1 MPRLQNKR
9 HEAFAQ
15 ALSRGLSATEAY
27 ERVGY
32 APNRAHA
39 SRLAADGNVKLRL
52 KELQARATGAI
63 TVTKAWVLEG
73 LVEIVEKC
81 LQRRKV
87 IIQVPEEDG
96 RIIEVYGD
104 FNPGGAKGALQL
116 IGTELGMFVERK
128 ELGPPGAFDRLD
140 DEALERS
147 LVAAIVAGRLGL
159 GRPDAGGAAPQESE
173 EEPR

>member
-1 MPRLQNKR
+1 MPRLKNKR

-15 ALSRGLSATEAY
+15 ALSRGLSATDAY

-39 SRLAADGNVKLRL
+39 SRLAADGNIKARLEELR
-52 KELQARATGAI
+52 QRVTGAI

-73 LVEIVEKC
+73 LVEIAEKC
-81 LQRRKV
+81 LQRRNIV
-87 IIQVPEEDG
+87 VVVDG
-96 RIIEVYGD
+96 VETECLGP

-147 LVAAIVAGRLGL
+147 LVAAIVAGRLGR
-159 GRPDAGGAAPQESE
+159 GSPDAGGSAPPEGE
-173 EEPR
+173 KEPR